1 MKKTVFTLLIFMVCT
16 IQALAYEYFTIYFSD
31 GTKSEAFYATDV
43 DSICYSKLSLDG
55 IAFDEWQVQE
65 IYTVD
70 SVYRYPLAQIDSLS
84 FKDVDVNR
92 VAETLDRTSSTVVPL
107 FSQSKSIS
115 ELSQSLPT
123 IRNIEGVVDAWIDGN
138 ALSIDISDYGTIT
151 FLIPPVVASN
161 YNKDFLFPIRR
172 SMKSTTQNHTNI
184 KNVCIYNHM
193 DKDEDEGFNDS
204 RWVTE
209 NLRELY
215 NDLGVSCEVKTHLLP
230 DFFVNKMFDYDHL
243 FIITHGFY
251 DGKTGTHW
259 LVTDEE
265 ILCIENEQWFSHI
278 DEFREFLNKNAIY
291 SSNKLKI
298 LPHSETRNGKRCVVF
313 YVAVS
318 EHLISMSKNKFKNP
332 NTIVF
337 NAACQSMKGED
348 GNKNKLANA
357 FIDKGASCYI
367 GYTDNNTIGRMGGF
381 EFFQGLLNGSCIES
395 SYKLIET
402 LFKEEDLYEYKSIST
417 GQASLFRTEQDE
429 YLYELENEYHPLME
443 IIRNNPQFRN
453 LSVMTYGGGWNM
465 DGTIYY
471 IRGSMRKI
479 DSDAI
484 QAFSDYTLR
493 PLKDKYKYG
502 IQWSTN
508 PDMSEPD
515 TATVKG
521 QYDSSTLTM
530 NWEKTLDTSTLSP
543 NTTYYYRAY
552 MNDGYSDCYGEIKQ
566 FSVNDN
572 DDEDSSSYK
581 AYFILNDG
589 TATFY
594 YDDKF
599 EERGDEVFSVE
610 NYLDPYWHHY
620 YYDDIYK
627 IVFDISFSKY
637 EPTNINIKYFFYRCS
652 KLKEIVN
659 IRFLNTSNAT
669 SMYEM
674 FAGCESLTTLDLSSF
689 DTSKVVDMSY
699 MFFNCYSLKTINFG
713 NFNTSNVKRMHYMF
727 ECCKSLTS
735 LDLSSFNT
743 KNVYNMSCMFGSCHS
758 LTDIVLSSFNTEN
771 VIDMSSM
778 FNDCRSL
785 KSIDVSGFNT
795 SAVTNMQ
802 GMFAYC
808 SSLISLNLSNFH
820 TGQVR
825 KMDSMFANCSSLIS
839 VDLSSFEIYN
849 PSDDLGVDLRW
860 MFKDCL
866 SLKTIYAGNWNHHGE
881 NMFKNCNN
889 LEGGQGTKLGYN
901 IYGYDS
907 QGNPL
912 GYWCEDSFK
921 AAHIDGGK
929 DNPGLFTAK

>member
-16 IQALAYEYFTIYFSD
+16 IQAMAYEYFTIYFID

-65 IYTVD
+65 IYTCD

-84 FKDVDVNR
+84 FKDVDVNK
-92 VAETLDRTSSTVVPL
+92 VAEDIARVNNLIVPL
-107 FSQSKSIS
+107 YLQCESIS
-115 ELSQSLPT
+115 QLTEHLSTIQNSAEVEDAWTDNQSLFVK
-123 IRNIEGVVDAWIDGN
+123 IR
-138 ALSIDISDYGTIT
+138 DYGTISFMYPPALVPLDAQYEGYRLPSKRAASQESNAHNHVDVQKICVYNQT
-151 FLIPPVVASN
+151 INDESPFFDAAAEACDIICGMNNVMGISCDPFTNLTPKFFQEEIFNYDQIFL
-161 YNKDFLFPIRR
+161 
-172 SMKSTTQNHTNI
+172 
-184 KNVCIYNHM
+184 
-193 DKDEDEGFNDS
+193 
-204 RWVTE
+204 
-209 NLRELY
+209 
-215 NDLGVSCEVKTHLLP
+215 
-230 DFFVNKMFDYDHL
+230 
-243 FIITHGFY
+243 ITHGEY
-251 DGKTGTHW
+251 DQKHNLHW
-259 LVTDEE
+259 LLTSEE
-265 ILCIENEQWFSHI
+265 LLCVEKEDMLSNISAGSHLLTKYP
-278 DEFREFLNKNAIY
+278 FY
-291 SSNKLKI
+291 SPYLIGCTAHKEI
-298 LPHSETRNGKRCVVF
+298 RNGKPCVV
-313 YVAVS
+313 YYTKIS
-318 EHLISMSKNKFKNP
+318 EKFISASPNRFKQFGNAM
-332 NTIVF
+332 IF
-337 NAACQSMKGED
+337 NAACQSLKG
-348 GNKNKLANA
+348 NNNMAKA
-357 FIDKGASCYI
+357 FIDKGAGCYI
-367 GYTDNNTIGRMGGF
+367 GYNETNDIGHGGAQ
-381 EFFQGLLNGSCIES
+381 EFCAGMLNGSSVQGSYNCIPSKWKEEIYEVNNACYPVELKIIKS
-395 SYKLIET
+395 SEKITNSCIVDIET
-402 LFKEEDLYEYKSIST
+402 LEPDKENANVKLQGRIKMLNT
-417 GQASLFRTEQDE
+417 
-429 YLYELENEYHPLME
+429 
-443 IIRNNPQFRN
+443 
-453 LSVMTYGGGWNM
+453 SVADN
-465 DGTIYY
+465 
-471 IRGSMRKI
+471 
-479 DSDAI
+479 
-484 QAFSDYTLR
+484 
-493 PLKDKYKYG
+493 YKYG
-502 IQWSTN
+502 FQYSTN
-508 PDMSEPD
+508 YEMSQPQNINAEGNHD
-515 TATVKG
+515 N
-521 QYDSSTLTM
+521 STLYM

-552 MNDGYSDCYGEIKQ
+552 MNDGYSDCYGEIKK

-610 NYLDPYWHHY
+610 SYLDPYWHHL

-637 EPTNINIKYFFYRCS
+637 KPTNTNIKYFFYRCS

-674 FAGCESLTTLDLSSF
+674 FLGCESLTTLDLSSF
-689 DTSKVVDMSY
+689 NTSKVEDMSY

-713 NFNTSNVKRMHYMF
+713 NFNTSNVKWMDYMF
-727 ECCKSLTS
+727 GYCKSLTS

-743 KNVYNMSCMFGSCHS
+743 KNVYNMSFMFVSCHS

-771 VIDMSSM
+771 VIDMFCI

-795 SAVTNMQ
+795 SAVTDMG
-802 GMFAYC
+802 GMFANC

-825 KMDSMFANCSSLIS
+825 KMGGMFVNCSSLIS

-849 PSDDLGVDLRW
+849 PSDAMGVNLSS

-866 SLKTIYAGNWNHHGE
+866 SLKTIYAGNWNHYGE
-881 NMFKNCNN
+881 NMFQNCNN

-907 QGNPL
+907 QGSPL
-912 GYWCEDSFK
+912 GYWCDDNFK

>member
-65 IYTVD
+65 IYTCD

-84 FKDVDVNR
+84 FKDVDENQ

-161 YNKDFLFPIRR
+161 YNKDFLFPIRG
-172 SMKSTTQNHTNI
+172 SKKSTTQNHTNI
-184 KNVCIYNHM
+184 KKVCIYNHM

-367 GYTDNNTIGRMGGF
+367 GYTDINTIGRMGGF

-530 NWEKTLDTSTLSP
+530 NWYFDIINLKP
-543 NTTYYYRAY
+543 NTLYYYRAF
-552 MNDGYSDCYGEIKQ
+552 MNDGYSNSFGETEMILT
-566 FSVNDN
+566 
-572 DDEDSSSYK
+572 DSDK
-581 AYFILNDG
+581 P
-589 TATFY
+589 Y
-594 YDDKF
+594 YVYDSGSKTTT
-599 EERGDEVFSVE
+599 
-610 NYLDPYWHHY
+610 Y
-620 YYDDIYK
+620 YYDRMCERRKGVEVTGESPSHGYGAHGAK
-627 IVFDISFSKY
+627 VVVFDASFANY
-637 EPTNINIKYFFYRCS
+637 YPTSFNFHDDKQLESIENIQY
-652 KLKEIVN
+652 
-659 IRFLNTSNAT
+659 LNTSKIID
-669 SMYEM
+669 MKWM
-674 FAGCESLTTLDLSSF
+674 FRGCSSLKYLDLSSF
-689 DTSKVVDMSY
+689 ETSQVTNMY
-699 MFFNCYSLKTINFG
+699 QMFEGCSSLESIDLSNFNSSNVTEMYGMFQGCSSLKD
-713 NFNTSNVKRMHYMF
+713 
-727 ECCKSLTS
+727 

-743 KNVYNMSCMFGSCHS
+743 SN
-758 LTDIVLSSFNTEN
+758 
-771 VIDMSSM
+771 
-778 FNDCRSL
+778 
-785 KSIDVSGFNT
+785 
-795 SAVTNMQ
+795 VTNM
-802 GMFAYC
+802 GNMFDKC
-808 SSLISLNLSNFH
+808 SSLENIDVGNFDTSKVRSMRGMFYNCASL
-820 TGQVR
+820 R
-825 KMDSMFANCSSLIS
+825 SL
-839 VDLSSFEIYN
+839 DLSSFTT
-849 PSDDLGVDLRW
+849 SDKPYMSEMFVNCNLLR
-860 MFKDCL
+860 
-866 SLKTIYAGNWNHHGE
+866 TIYANNWLPSNDSSY
-881 NMFKNCNN
+881 MFSNCNN
-889 LEGGQGTKLGYN
+889 LVGGQGTKIGDNL
-901 IYGYDS
+901 YGYTANG
-907 QGNPL
+907 QPL
-912 GYWCEDSFK
+912 YYTCSVHAS